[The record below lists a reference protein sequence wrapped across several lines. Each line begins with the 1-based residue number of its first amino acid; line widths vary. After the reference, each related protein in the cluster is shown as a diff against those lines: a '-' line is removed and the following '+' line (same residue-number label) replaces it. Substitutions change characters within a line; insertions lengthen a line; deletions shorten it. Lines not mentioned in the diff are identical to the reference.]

1 MKDTTC
7 PYEDQLL
14 RALGEGRAPQ
24 AFAEPL
30 REHVNGCAS
39 CAEVAAL
46 YELFQSDSERL
57 QAAAR
62 PPEAGRVWWR
72 ANLAARRE
80 AARRALLPVAIAEK
94 AALAVGLGVLI
105 ALLVAAAPWLAA
117 QLERPGVFSESVL
130 YGFSMPV
137 LLATSAIA
145 CVLLAAGGLYAL
157 WAER

>member
-1 MKDTTC
+1 MKETAC
-7 PYEDQLL
+7 ENEDRLL

-24 AFAEPL
+24 AFEESL

-39 CAEVAAL
+39 CAEVVAL
-46 YELFQSDSERL
+46 YELFQADSGRL

-72 ANLAARRE
+72 ATLRARQE
-80 AARRALLPVAIAEK
+80 AARRALLPIVIAEK

-105 ALLVAAAPWLAA
+105 ALLVAAAPWLAG
-117 QLERPGVFSESVL
+117 QLERPDVFSGSVL

-137 LLATSAIA
+137 LLAASAIA

-157 WAER
+157 WAEK